1 MSAAKRVTMETL
13 PRGHAGCARA
23 PSVCQ
28 LTALQ
33 WVAERLLEGSSVF
46 VNKATQETGV
56 NDVPLVTTVI
66 H

>member
-1 MSAAKRVTMETL
+1 MYGIMTYCRWPSIQLFKCTL
-13 PRGHAGCARA
+13 HH
-23 PSVCQ
+23 S
-28 LTALQ
+28 TIALQ